1 MSSVAEFRKSSKEL
15 MERYLELEAQ
25 IRNIDKYRAYLD
37 KLAVPIE
44 EEMKAIKAKL
54 YTELTEN
61 ELKNYADDHMMI
73 SAVNGWTKY
82 SLADNVDASVRED
95 LIEKGLITSKTSAGY
110 CKVKVTDENMVKPV
124 LSEEEE
130 NNLRVL
136 TGMDL

>member
-1 MSSVAEFRKSSKEL
+1 MSVEVFRNSSKEL

-25 IRNIDKYRAYLD
+25 IRSIDKYRIYLD
-37 KLAVPIE
+37 NLAAPVE
-44 EEMKAIKAKL
+44 EEMKTIKTKL
-54 YTELTEN
+54 YEELTEN

-73 SAVNGWTKY
+73 SAVSGWTKY

-110 CKVKVTDENMVKPV
+110 CKVKVTDENMIRPV

-130 NNLRVL
+130 KNLRL
-136 TGMDL
+136 MTGMDF